1 MKNNLT
7 KNNIGVIYS
16 LNNRKKVISRA
27 FHG

>member
-16 LNNRKKVISRA
+16 FNNQKKVISRA